1 MTDSPKHVTSSP
13 PNEPTNLD
21 TIIASTNSVSSRL
34 KTLEQEHLIL
44 LSDLPEDVTLNEET
58 ANDFECLL
66 AQEKRQVLTE
76 SMKKLHT
83 GLNEA
88 KVRNGVFYV
97 TVCLVDCG
105 TSNKLCVVSGCIHC

>member
-1 MTDSPKHVTSSP
+1 MTDSPKHGPSSP
-13 PNEPTNLD
+13 PIELTNLD

-44 LSDLPEDVTLNEET
+44 LSDLPEDAPTNEET

-66 AQEKRQVLTE
+66 AQEKRQVLTD

-88 KVRNGVFYV
+88 KVSLPCIIDSLPTRVSRVSMHVSQYV
-97 TVCLVDCG
+97 
-105 TSNKLCVVSGCIHC
+105 